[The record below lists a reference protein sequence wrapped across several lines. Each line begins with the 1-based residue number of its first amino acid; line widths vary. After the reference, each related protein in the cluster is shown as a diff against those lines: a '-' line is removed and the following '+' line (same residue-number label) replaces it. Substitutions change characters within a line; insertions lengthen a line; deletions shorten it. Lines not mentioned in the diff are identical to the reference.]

1 MSAVRFILHGRTGQ
15 GLYSGCMRALTGVG
29 EKHHTTS
36 APGFG
41 GKLGLIP
48 ALSEKNAI
56 EFRAE

>member
-1 MSAVRFILHGRTGQ
+1 
-15 GLYSGCMRALTGVG
+15 MRALTGVG